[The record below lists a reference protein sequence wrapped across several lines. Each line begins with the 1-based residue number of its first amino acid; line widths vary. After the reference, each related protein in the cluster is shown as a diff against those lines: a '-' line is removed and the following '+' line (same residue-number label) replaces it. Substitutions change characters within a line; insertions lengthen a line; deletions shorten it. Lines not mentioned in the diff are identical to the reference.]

1 MPSDPQQPYRL
12 TAAERQ
18 HELAMAAVQ
27 RQATPPE
34 HSLNLTRNAKQQ
46 VQIDLTV
53 RGHDL
58 AEVLASAR
66 TAFDDL
72 QAAYPNGT
80 TGANDAS

>member
-1 MPSDPQQPYRL
+1 MPSDPTQPHRL

-53 RGHDL
+53 RGHGLDQVL
-58 AEVLASAR
+58 AEAR
-66 TAFDDL
+66 AAFDDL
-72 QAAYPNGT
+72 LATYPNGE
-80 TGANDAS
+80 GVQS